1 VVRYKRNQVEDAI
14 LRTLGAK
21 DARAVEL
28 KLRLHRLLVVDRRLG
43 RGKRNRD
50 KAAVRYAFYS
60 QEPPG
65 SGVEVL
71 FSGYEAFAL
80 LLAIMLLEHGVKQA
94 RLVDILRQVRGDLE
108 TAHAQRLKMDRKALF
123 DPQAVREMVK
133 PGMIATD
140 NTKPVF
146 LAFVRLSGSE
156 VDGKV
161 REVIT
166 VCRGH
171 DELVGFIAKYSVP
184 GEGATFFELVSLM
197 WKLADN
203 LAQTRPVKRGRASI

>member
-1 VVRYKRNQVEDAI
+1 MVRFKRNQVEEAI

-21 DARAVEL
+21 DARAAEL

-43 RGKRNRD
+43 RAKRGRD
-50 KAAVRYAFYS
+50 RAGSRYAFYS

-65 SGVEVL
+65 SGVEVM

-80 LLAIMLLEHGVKQA
+80 LVSIMLLEHGVPQRA
-94 RLVDILRQVRGDLE
+94 TVHILRQVRGDLE
-108 TAHAQRLKMDRKALF
+108 TAHAQRLKMDPKVLF
-123 DPQAVREMVK
+123 DPQAVRAMAK

-140 NTKPVF
+140 NIAPVF

-161 REVIT
+161 REAIT

-171 DELVGFIAKYSVP
+171 DELVAFITKHSVP
-184 GEGATFFELVSLM
+184 GLGATFFELVSLM

-203 LAQTRPVKRGRASI
+203 LAQTRPIKRGRASV

>member
-1 VVRYKRNQVEDAI
+1 VVRFKRNQVEEAI
-14 LRTLGAK
+14 SRTLGARE
-21 DARAVEL
+21 ARVAEL

-43 RGKRNRD
+43 RSKRGRD
-50 KAAVRYAFYS
+50 GGGSRYAFYS

-65 SGVEVL
+65 SGVEVM

-80 LLAIMLLEHGVKQA
+80 LVGVMLLEHGIPQA
-94 RLVDILRQVRGDLE
+94 TVVIILRQVRGDLE
-108 TAHAQRLKMDRKALF
+108 TAHAQRLKMDPKVLF
-123 DPQAVREMVK
+123 DPQAVRETVK

-140 NTKPVF
+140 NIAPVF

-161 REVIT
+161 REAIT

-171 DELVGFIAKYSVP
+171 DELVAFITKHSVP
-184 GEGATFFELVSLM
+184 GEGATFFELTSLM
-197 WKLADN
+197 HKFAAHLS
-203 LAQTRPVKRGRASI
+203 QTRPLKRGRASI

>member
-1 VVRYKRNQVEDAI
+1 MVRYKRNQVQEAI

-21 DARAVEL
+21 EARTTEL
-28 KLRLHRLLVVDRRLG
+28 KLRLHRLLVIDRRLG
-43 RGKRNRD
+43 RSKRERD
-50 KAAVRYAFYS
+50 GGGSRYAFYS

-65 SGVEVL
+65 SGVEVM

-80 LLAIMLLEHGVKQA
+80 LVAIMLLEHGIPQA
-94 RLVDILRQVRGDLE
+94 TVVSILRQVRGDLE
-108 TAHAQRLKMDRKALF
+108 TAHAQRLKMDRNALF
-123 DPQAVREMVK
+123 DPQTVQAMAK
-133 PGMIATD
+133 PGMIRTD
-140 NTKPVF
+140 NSAPVF

-161 REVIT
+161 HEAIT

-171 DELVGFIAKYSVP
+171 AELVAFIAKYSVP
-184 GEGATFFELVSLM
+184 GEGTTFFELVSLM

-203 LAQTRPVKRGRASI
+203 LAQTRPIKRGRASI

>member
-1 VVRYKRNQVEDAI
+1 MQFKRNQVEEAI
-14 LRTLGAK
+14 LRTLGAS
-21 DARAVEL
+21 DARAAEL

-43 RGKRNRD
+43 RGKRTRD
-50 KAAVRYAFYS
+50 RAGDRYAFYS

-65 SGVEVL
+65 SGVEVM
-71 FSGYEAFAL
+71 FSGYEAFAVL
-80 LLAIMLLEHGVKQA
+80 VAIMLLEHGIPQA
-94 RLVDILRQVRGDLE
+94 TVVSILRQVRGDLE
-108 TAHAQRLKMDRKALF
+108 TAHARRLQMDRKALF
-123 DPQAVREMVK
+123 NPQAVRATIK

-140 NTKPVF
+140 NTAPVF

-161 REVIT
+161 REAIT

-171 DELVGFIAKYSVP
+171 AELVAFITKHSLP
-184 GEGATFFELVSLM
+184 GLGATFFELVSLM

-203 LAQTRPVKRGRASI
+203 LAQTQPIKRGRAST

>member
-1 VVRYKRNQVEDAI
+1 MQVFKRNQVEEAI
-14 LRTLGAK
+14 LRTLGAR
-21 DARAVEL
+21 DARAAEL
-28 KLRLHRLLVVDRRLG
+28 ELRLHRLLVTDRRLG
-43 RGKRNRD
+43 RGNRGRNAGD
-50 KAAVRYAFYS
+50 SRYAFYR

-65 SGVEVL
+65 SGVEVM

-80 LLAIMLLEHGVKQA
+80 LVAIMLLEHGIPQA
-94 RLVDILRQVRGDLE
+94 TVVSILRQVRRDLE

-140 NTKPVF
+140 NTAPVF
-146 LAFVRLSGSE
+146 LAFVSLSGSE

-161 REVIT
+161 REAIT

-171 DELVGFIAKYSVP
+171 NELVAFITQHSVP
-184 GEGATFFELVSLM
+184 GLGATFFELVSLV

-203 LAQTRPVKRGRASI
+203 LAQTRPIKRGRASI

>member
-1 VVRYKRNQVEDAI
+1 MVLCKRNQVEEAI

-21 DARAVEL
+21 DARAAEL

-50 KAAVRYAFYS
+50 KAAGGYAFYS

-65 SGVEVL
+65 SGVEVM

-80 LLAIMLLEHGVKQA
+80 LVAIMLLEHGIPQA
-94 RLVDILRQVRGDLE
+94 TVVDILRRVRGDLE

-123 DPQAVREMVK
+123 DPQAVRGLVK

-161 REVIT
+161 REAIT

-171 DELVGFIAKYSVP
+171 DELVAFITKHSVP
-184 GEGATFFELVSLM
+184 GLGATFFELVSLM
-197 WKLADN
+197 HKFADN
-203 LAQTRPVKRGRASI
+203 LAQTRPIKRGRASV